1 MIYVVVRNVTDN
13 LHYDFIKIPRILY
26 SLSYGSVTANILH
39 NNMINQILLSHCLSS
54 KEVCGFV

>member
-39 NNMINQILLSHCLSS
+39 NNMINQIDV
-54 KEVCGFV
+54 KIIKN